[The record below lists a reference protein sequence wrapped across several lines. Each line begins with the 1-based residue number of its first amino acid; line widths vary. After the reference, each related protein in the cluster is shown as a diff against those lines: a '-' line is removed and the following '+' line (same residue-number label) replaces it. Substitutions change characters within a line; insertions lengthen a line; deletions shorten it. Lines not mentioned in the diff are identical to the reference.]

1 MARQD
6 PSMHFKRNLGH
17 WITLVGHQNDIP
29 IGKPRISPLL
39 QRYFFTVHGRNAGEA
54 QLPILAP
61 TTITQITL
69 LISWYG
75 QRLVYVSMSLTP
87 RSGTP
92 SRAGTPLPTRSP
104 SRLVVPTLRP
114 THSLSNLHVHSRGAP
129 AAPLP
134 TTSTSVTA
142 QITLATPQPSAS
154 VSNQELDS
162 SASSIVDAEGIL
174 VQEVD
179 AGVDTNDGEDAVAV
193 GYVATDE
200 GSKKNL
206 RDQLRRTL
214 TKRLSNL
221 GG

>member
-1 MARQD
+1 M
-6 PSMHFKRNLGH
+6 KVH
-17 WITLVGHQNDIP
+17 W
-29 IGKPRISPLL
+29 
-39 QRYFFTVHGRNAGEA
+39 
-54 QLPILAP
+54 QLPTFGADHEIAP
-61 TTITQITL
+61 INIYFTHF
-69 LISWYG
+69 
-75 QRLVYVSMSLTP
+75 LVRRKRQVYESMSFTP

-92 SRAGTPLPTRSP
+92 SRAGTPIPTLSP
-104 SRLVVPTLRP
+104 SRLVVPALRP

-129 AAPLP
+129 AVPLS
-134 TTSTSVTA
+134 TTTTSVTA
-142 QITLATPQPSAS
+142 QITVATPQLSAS

-162 SASSIVDAEGIL
+162 SASSMVDAEGIL

-179 AGVDTNDGEDAVAV
+179 AEVDTNDVEDTVAI

-214 TKRLSNL
+214 SKRPSNP